1 MRSELV
7 GGALKQTPNRYLLT
21 RLTAK
26 AIRALHRPQTRI
38 ADTAN
43 DVLIRLRSSDAMAQR
58 ANRSTPHIAELRR
71 AS

>member
-21 RLTAK
+21 RPTAK
-26 AIRALHRPQTRI
+26 AVRALHRPQTRI

-43 DVLIRLRSSDAMAQR
+43 DVLIRLRSSDAMA
-58 ANRSTPHIAELRR
+58 
-71 AS
+71 